1 MANGY
6 RIVSGDSHLQL
17 AAERW
22 TPHIPAK
29 YRDQGPRTV
38 RMPNGTD
45 ATVMGIDGKP
55 HMFKGA
61 LIGMPYEDR
70 SPNGGRFD
78 TAPGAGTA
86 EQRLREQDQDGIDAE
101 ILFTAP
107 EGVSFYRGIK
117 DSDAFKATLHAWNEF
132 LAEEYCV
139 VAPDRLIGIGILPDT
154 GVQDAID
161 EMEYCARVGLK
172 GVALSQHPSGE
183 DVSRPEDD
191 RFWAA
196 ALDLNMPLTAHVS
209 FNPRGSTGPARYPY
223 EYDLKEVSSG
233 VDPFSKLNQYAVRGA
248 GNALQM
254 VFGGVFDRFPSLRFY
269 FAETQIGWIP
279 HFLDILDEQYDR
291 TIHWAER
298 LTGMKKLDRMPSEY
312 IREHF
317 SWGFMRNAFGV
328 RVRYEIGVKNMM
340 WATDFPH
347 AESEWPQSQD
357 LIGEVFADVPED
369 ERRQIL
375 GGNAIEFFHLDQAS
389 PAGGRVRRAAAAD
402 VS

>member
-29 YRDQGPRTV
+29 YRDQAPRTV

-45 ATVMGIDGKP
+45 ATVMGINGKP

-61 LIGMPYEDR
+61 LIGMPYENR

-117 DSDAFKATLHAWNEF
+117 DTEAFKATIHAWNEF

-154 GVQDAID
+154 GLQDAID
-161 EMEYCARVGLK
+161 EMEYCARMGFK
-172 GVALSQHPSGE
+172 GVALSQHPSGD

-196 ALDLNMPLTAHVS
+196 ALDLNMPLTGHVS

-223 EYDLKEVSSG
+223 KVDLKEVSSG

-312 IREHF
+312 IKEHF

-328 RVRYEIGVKNMM
+328 RVRHEIGVEHIM

-369 ERRQIL
+369 ERRLIL
-375 GGNAIEFFHLDQAS
+375 GGNAIEYFHLDQAPPVGS
-389 PAGGRVRRAAAAD
+389 EARSAAAAD
-402 VS
+402 AS

>member
-1 MANGY
+1 MEHRYPIISA
-6 RIVSGDSHLQL
+6 DSHLQV

-22 TPHIPAK
+22 TPHIQAK
-29 YRDQGPRTV
+29 YRDQAPTTA
-38 RMPNGTD
+38 RMPDGTD
-45 ATVMGIDGKP
+45 ATVIGGKP
-55 HMFKGA
+55 FKFKGG
-61 LIGMPYEDR
+61 LIGMPYEGR
-70 SPNGGRFD
+70 SPVGGQFD
-78 TAPGAGTA
+78 SAPGAGSA
-86 EQRLREQDQDGIDAE
+86 AQRLREQDQDGVDAE

-107 EGVSFYRGIK
+107 EGVSFYKGIK
-117 DSDAFKATLHAWNEF
+117 DTEAFKATIHGWNEF
-132 LAEEYCV
+132 LAEEYCAE
-139 VAPDRLIGIGILPDT
+139 APDRLLGIGILPDT
-154 GVQDAID
+154 GLQDAID
-161 EMEYCARVGLK
+161 ELEYCARAGLA

-191 RFWAA
+191 RFWAT

-223 EYDLKEVSSG
+223 DRDLKQVSSG
-233 VDPFSKLNQYAVRGA
+233 VDPFSKFNQYAVRGA

-254 VFGGVFDRFPSLRFY
+254 VFGGVFDRFPALRFY

-291 TIHWAER
+291 TMPWAAR

-312 IREHF
+312 IREYI

-328 RVRYEIGVKNMM
+328 RVRHEIGVPNIM

-347 AESEWPQSQD
+347 AESDWPKSRE
-357 LIGEVFADVPED
+357 LIDEVFADVPED

-375 GGNAIEFFHLDQAS
+375 SGNAIEFFHLDQ
-389 PAGGRVRRAAAAD
+389 PAEADSAALESARH
-402 VS
+402 S